1 MKMKLQHLA
10 LVFSLLCMALTSC
23 HKSSEIKLVYSI
35 EFSDDLENVAD
46 IEVHYTDFNGV
57 MYREK
62 AENGYWEK
70 ELVTPCPPVSSKLR
84 VETNRDANIVGDEPL
99 TLEMNVK
106 AEAIRYVD
114 GEVMEA
120 VDYEEHISSVAT
132 GREELI
138 NALPSFN
145 VERNYVITSDADS
158 RVVLTRHIV
167 VD

>member
-1 MKMKLQHLA
+1 
-10 LVFSLLCMALTSC
+10 
-23 HKSSEIKLVYSI
+23 
-35 EFSDDLENVAD
+35 
-46 IEVHYTDFNGV
+46 
-57 MYREK
+57 
-62 AENGYWEK
+62 
-70 ELVTPCPPVSSKLR
+70 VSSKLR

-99 TLEMNVK
+99 ILEMNVK

-132 GREELI
+132 GREEVI

-167 VD
+167 AD